1 MMILNGQEFLKPI
14 EVAKMMNVTLQTFY
28 NWKRRDNFPL
38 EAVKIGGRFFYRK
51 NEVEAYINKLI
62 GQEIQP

>member
-1 MMILNGQEFLKPI
+1 MMILNGIEFLKAE
-14 EVAKMMNVTLQTFY
+14 EVAKMLNIATPTLYT
-28 NWKRRDNFPL
+28 WKRKPDFPL

-62 GQEIQP
+62 GKKTQP